1 MKHKVDPLQSGLFD
15 PERNHFS
22 RVGYNRLQQG
32 WQGIFRRSLLAVM
45 PVEELG
51 ESFSSDTGRRTKEL
65 YSMAGLLV
73 IAEMRNWT
81 SAEAAEAYMFD
92 LSVQY
97 ALNVGHHAV
106 ELSSRTV
113 ERYQRLFRE
122 KELAQDVFERVTQAL
137 IEEFEIEVDKQR
149 LDSTHLFSNM
159 ANLTRTQLMRVCVR
173 RFLIQLK
180 RHWNREYAQLDGAF
194 RDRCMVSEKRAFSQK
209 ASESQPRVEL
219 RQQAAEDLL
228 LLIDR
233 FAGHERIVNMTSYQ
247 AMVRVFQEQC
257 EVVGEKVTLRKKPGG
272 RTMQNPSDPDATY
285 DGHKGKGYQVQLAE
299 TCNPNNPVQLITCAI
314 PQTAADDDGEA
325 LAPVVAH
332 LEAADLKP
340 KELLADTLYGSD
352 RNQQLCE
359 SKDIELLAPVRGPKP
374 KKGLPPITD
383 VQKRLAARR
392 EMEQTDEWKQR
403 YKLRAGIEGTH
414 SGAKRKVEVGKLRV
428 RGKPSVSNVV
438 LLKLT
443 GWNIFRAAAAMI
455 RKGKRPIKGQKAT
468 STTDIL
474 VWLTTFGLRL
484 LDLTGLLHPQRPHP
498 MPPPTPLAA

>member
-1 MKHKVDPLQSGLFD
+1 MKHQVDPLQNGLFD
-15 PERNHFS
+15 PERSHFS

-51 ESFSSDTGRRTKEL
+51 ENFSVDMGRWIKEL
-65 YSMAGLLV
+65 YSMAGLVV

-81 SAEAAEAYMFD
+81 SQEAAEAYMFD
-92 LSVQY
+92 SSVQY

-106 ELSSRTV
+106 ELSYRTV

-122 KELAQDVFERVTQAL
+122 KELAQEVFERVTKAL
-137 IEEFEIEVDKQR
+137 IDEFEIEVDKQR

-173 RFLIQLK
+173 RFLVQLK
-180 RHWNREYAQLDGAF
+180 RHWNCEYHQLDAEF

-228 LLIDR
+228 MLIDR
-233 FAGHERIVNMTSYQ
+233 FANHDRIVNMNSYK

-257 EVVGEKVTLRKKPGG
+257 EVVDEKVTLRKKPGG
-272 RTMQNPSDPDATY
+272 RTMQNPSDPNATY
-285 DGHKGKGYQVQLAE
+285 DGHKGKGYQVQIAE
-299 TCNPNNPVQLITCAI
+299 TCNPDNPVQLITCAI

-325 LAPVVAH
+325 LAPVVEH

-340 KELLADTLYGSD
+340 NELLADTLYGSD
-352 RNQQLCE
+352 SNQQLCE
-359 SKDIELLAPVRGPKP
+359 SKDIELIAPVRGPKP
-374 KKGLPPITD
+374 KKGLPPKTD
-383 VQKRLAARR
+383 AQKRLAARR
-392 EMEQTDEWKQR
+392 EMEQTDEWIQR
-403 YKLRAGIEGTH
+403 YKLRAGIEGTN
-414 SGAKRKVEVGKLRV
+414 SGTKRKVELGELRV
-428 RGKPSVSNVV
+428 RGKSSVFNVV

-443 GWNIFRAAAAMI
+443 GWNIFRAAAAMAY
-455 RKGKRPIKGQKAT
+455 KGKEPNKGRKVT
-468 STTDIL
+468 STTTIST
-474 VWLTTFGLRL
+474 WLTTFGRL
-484 LDLTGLLHPQRPHP
+484 LLDYTSYTHRWRPQK
-498 MPPPTPLAA
+498 MKTPTLCAA

>member
-1 MKHKVDPLQSGLFD
+1 MKYKVDPLQSGLFD
-15 PERNHFS
+15 PERDHFS

-51 ESFSSDTGRRTKEL
+51 ESFSSDTGRWTKEL

-73 IAEMRNWT
+73 IAEMRNWAST
-81 SAEAAEAYMFD
+81 EAAEAYMFD

-97 ALNVGHHAV
+97 ALNVGHQAV

-113 ERYQRLFRE
+113 ERDQRLFRE

-180 RHWNREYAQLDGAF
+180 RHWNREYDQLDAAF

-209 ASESQPRVEL
+209 AAEAQPRVEL
-219 RQQAAEDLL
+219 RLQAAEDLL
-228 LLIDR
+228 MLIDR
-233 FAGHERIVNMTSYQ
+233 FAGHERIVNMNSYK

-257 EVVGEKVTLRKKPGG
+257 EVVGKKVTLRKKPGG

-285 DGHKGKGYQVQLAE
+285 DGHKGKGYQVQMAE
-299 TCNPNNPVQLITCAI
+299 TCNPDNPVQLITCAI
-314 PQTAADDDGEA
+314 PQTAVDDDGEA

-332 LEAADLKP
+332 LAAADLKP
-340 KELLADTLYGSD
+340 NELLADTLYGSD
-352 RNQQLCE
+352 RNQQLCA

-383 VQKRLAARR
+383 APKRLAARR

-403 YKLRAGIEGTH
+403 YKLRAGIEGTN

-428 RGKPSVSNVV
+428 RGKPSVFNVV

-443 GWNIFRAAAAMI
+443 GWNIFRAAAAMT
-455 RKGKRPIKGQKAT
+455 RKGKRPQKEQKVTFA
-468 STTDIL
+468 TDIL
-474 VWLTTFGLRL
+474 ARLTTFGRRL
-484 LDLTGLLHPQRPHP
+484 LDHTRLLHPQRPHP
-498 MPPPTPLAA
+498 MPAPTLLAA